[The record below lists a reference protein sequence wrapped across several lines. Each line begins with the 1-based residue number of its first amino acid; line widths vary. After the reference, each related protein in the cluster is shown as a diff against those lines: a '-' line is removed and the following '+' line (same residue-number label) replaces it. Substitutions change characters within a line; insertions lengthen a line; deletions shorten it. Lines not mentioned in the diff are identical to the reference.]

1 MEATW
6 VSIDG
11 WIDKEDL
18 VQIYKGILHSHEK
31 EQNFAICDNVDG
43 PRGYYATWNVRE
55 RHDLT
60 YTGSLKNKINKMETN
75 S

>member
-43 PRGYYATWNVRE
+43 PRKDYVKWNKSDSLLLVE
-55 RHDLT
+55 P
-60 YTGSLKNKINKMETN
+60 GSL
-75 S
+75 